1 MAETVRNFQSYGRVH
16 TQLSEGVFAAFMEAH
31 GVHRLAGGCFH
42 ARVFPL
48 RSEEIYQN
56 PLHIVLMEMFSII
69 SYTRAVHARRKI
81 KRQTTHISSEG
92 LNS

>member
-1 MAETVRNFQSYGRVH
+1 MAETVCNFQSYGCVH
-16 TQLSEGVFAAFMEAH
+16 TQLSEGVFAAFVEAH
-31 GVHRLAGGCFH
+31 GVHCLAGGCFH
-42 ARVFPL
+42 AHVFSL

-69 SYTRAVHARRKI
+69 SYMRTVHARR